1 MTTNSSL
8 EDSVC
13 FVCWHGIGLSVF
25 CKDYFEDYL
34 KSKGV
39 RNVKVYSAG
48 VQWFEQRYADRIKNT
63 DLLVITLPE
72 ISESEVREKFD
83 FNGRI
88 YRLEEDRIILVE
100 NKEEFEKPSEN
111 SQTPH
116 KSALNTDVK
125 KGHSNPSKDKKWQ
138 SKVYSA
144 LVEG

>member
-1 MTTNSSL
+1 MTNNSSL

-34 KSKGV
+34 ESIRVK
-39 RNVKVYSAG
+39 NVQVYSAG
-48 VQWFEQRYADRIKNT
+48 VQWFEQRYADRIKNA

-72 ISESEVREKFD
+72 ISEIEVREKFD
-83 FNGRI
+83 FDGRI
-88 YRLEEDRIILVE
+88 YRLEEDRITLVE
-100 NKEEFEKPSEN
+100 
-111 SQTPH
+111 H
-116 KSALNTDVK
+116 KN
-125 KGHSNPSKDKKWQ
+125 KKWQ